1 MIKSYKWLICFAF
14 LLPAC
19 YLFKEATPLPEK
31 LLPVTQS
38 WIDEKFQRMSLDQ
51 KIGQLILVSAKTL
64 SFSDYDPAYLKIKDY
79 VRRYHI
85 AGLLIENGEAYQ
97 LLSSTNRLQSISATP
112 LLIAA
117 NFRNGVGGPIE
128 GGTAFI
134 SQTGLAA
141 TGESDFAYETGKIT
155 ASEARALGFHLT
167 LSPCAAT
174 AGESVSFITYG
185 KDPAE
190 VEKYCVSNIRGL
202 QENGLLACATHF
214 PGIVSG
220 ATTSQIGKNLI
231 SLKDWQEN
239 GLQPFSEAIRAGV
252 AFIMPENGSFPVLD
266 QGFDRPAALSPYL
279 LTEIL
284 RNKLK
289 FEGVVISDLLTNDI
303 VKQTFYPGYTAV
315 KALDAGVD
323 LIILE
328 DNIPSVFAALRQAV
342 QDKKISVQRIDTSV
356 KRILYWK
363 SVLGLEEHAISDTD
377 LARTRLQTSASLKT
391 ADKIAA
397 KSITLLNN
405 QDLPLAFKKDLRLCS
420 IAYTSASDGSSA
432 QAAFLHELAQVF
444 PFTRSVTFSTDFSQ
458 EKMDSLLED
467 AADSDVIVNL
477 YYCGNARQLSDRQN
491 FLIGQLDSLRKTV
504 VHIFFGPPQLGRNFS
519 HLKNLLLIYAAFP
532 NCQRVVADVL
542 TGRLPVAGRL
552 PVNIAGL
559 AAKGRGDMLSQQTM
573 VLEPVNNL
581 TAFANPLYLD
591 SLKNFLQISISDS
604 AFPGCAITVGYR
616 NHLLLNEA
624 FGRFTYDPQSIQDQP
639 NSIFD
644 LASVTK
650 VVATTTI
657 AMILY
662 DQGRLNLD
670 WPVQE
675 VVPEFKGKGKD
686 QVTVRHLL
694 THTSGLPGW
703 VKFYETMQGKERI
716 VQEICHTDL
725 IYQPGTQTVYSDL
738 GMILMQKI
746 LETIAQKP
754 LNLLFEEYVAS
765 PLGMNRTF
773 YNPEPKYFNEI
784 VPTEMSEF
792 HHKLVRGF
800 VHDEN
805 TFAMGGVSGHAGLF
819 STAEDLAHFCQMYLN
834 GGIYKFKRILQ
845 PETIKLFTARQNLVE
860 GSSRAI
866 GWDTRSEEHSM
877 AGKYMSMQAF
887 GHSGF
892 TGTTVWLDPVNDVFV
907 VLLTNRVYPT
917 RENQKIRRVR
927 PQVHDYVMQAILG
940 KASENK

>member
-1 MIKSYKWLICFAF
+1 
-14 LLPAC
+14 
-19 YLFKEATPLPEK
+19 
-31 LLPVTQS
+31 
-38 WIDEKFQRMSLDQ
+38 MSLDQ
-51 KIGQLILVSAKTL
+51 KIGQLILVSAKTQ
-64 SFSDYDPAYLKIKDY
+64 SFSDSDPAYHQIQDY

-85 AGLLIENGEAYQ
+85 AGLLIESGEAYQ
-97 LLSSTNRLQSISATP
+97 LLAYTNRLQSISATP

-117 NFRNGVGGPIE
+117 NFRNGVGDPIE

-141 TGESDFAYETGKIT
+141 TGERDFAYETGKIT
-155 ASEARALGFHLT
+155 AREARALGFHLT

-174 AGESVSFITYG
+174 AGESVSFMTYG
-185 KDPAE
+185 QDPAE
-190 VEKYCVSNIRGL
+190 VAKYCVSNIRGL

-214 PGIVSG
+214 PGIGSG
-220 ATTSQIGKNLI
+220 ATKNQIGKNLI

-252 AFIMPENGSFPVLD
+252 GFILPENGSFPLLD

-289 FEGVVISDLLTNDI
+289 FEGVVISDLLTDDI
-303 VKQTFYPGYTAV
+303 VKRTSYPGYTSV
-315 KALDAGVD
+315 KALEAGVD

-328 DNIPSVFAALRQAV
+328 DNIPTVFAAIRQAV

-377 LARTRLQTSASLKT
+377 LARTRLRTPASLKT
-391 ADKIAA
+391 AEKIAA

-405 QDLPLAFKKDLRLCS
+405 QDLPLLFKKDLHLCS
-420 IAYTSASDGSSA
+420 IAYTSASDDNSA
-432 QAAFLHELAQVF
+432 QKAFLHQLAQVY
-444 PFTRSVTFSTDFSQ
+444 PFTWPVTLSADFSLG
-458 EKMDSLLED
+458 KIDSLLEH

-477 YYCGNARQLSDRQN
+477 YYCENTGQLSDRQN
-491 FLIGQLDSLRKTV
+491 FLIGQLDSLHKTV
-504 VHIFFGPPQLGRNFS
+504 IHIFFGSPRPGRNYS
-519 HLKNLLLIYAAFP
+519 HLKNLLLAYSAFP
-532 NCQRVVADVL
+532 NCQRVVANAL
-542 TGRLPVAGRL
+542 TGLLPVAGKL

-559 AAKGRGDMLSQQTM
+559 AAKGRGDILSQQTM

-591 SLKNFLQISISDS
+591 SLKNFLQTSISDS
-604 AFPGCAITVGYR
+604 AFPGCAISVGYR
-616 NHLLLNEA
+616 NHLILNEA
-624 FGRFTYDPQSIQDQP
+624 FGRFTYDPQSTPDQP

-650 VVATTTI
+650 VVVTTTI

-670 WPVQE
+670 WPVQY
-675 VVPEFKGKGKD
+675 VIPEFMGEGRE
-686 QVTVRHLL
+686 QVTIRNLL

-716 VQEICHTDL
+716 VQEICQTAL
-725 IYQPGTQTVYSDL
+725 IYQPGTKSIYSDL

-765 PLGMNRTF
+765 PLGMGQTF
-773 YNPEPKYFNEI
+773 YNPEPKYLNEI
-784 VPTEMSEF
+784 VPTEISEF
-792 HHKLVRGF
+792 HHKLVHGF

-805 TFAMGGVSGHAGLF
+805 TFVMGGVSGHAGLF
-819 STAEDLAHFCQMYLN
+819 STAEDLALFCQMYLN

-845 PETIKLFTARQNLVE
+845 PETIKLFTSRQNLVE
-860 GSSRAI
+860 GSTRAI

-892 TGTTVWLDPVNDVFV
+892 TGTTVWIDPANDVFV

-917 RENQKIRRVR
+917 RENQSIRRVR

-940 KASENK
+940 KSSENW